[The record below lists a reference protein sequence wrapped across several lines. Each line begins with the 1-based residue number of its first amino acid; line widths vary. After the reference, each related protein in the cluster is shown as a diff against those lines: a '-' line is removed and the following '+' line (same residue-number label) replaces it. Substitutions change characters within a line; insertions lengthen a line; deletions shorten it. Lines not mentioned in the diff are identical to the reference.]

1 MVTTIE
7 QRYID
12 QHPKCATRFSRAR
25 NIFPNGVTHESR
37 NMTPFPFYAS
47 HGLGP
52 HKWDIDGQKI
62 IDYKV
67 GHGSLLLG
75 HSHPEI
81 VSAVTDQMSKATHLS
96 ASTDLEIAWGTWV
109 QELVPCSEK
118 VRFFSSGTE
127 ADMMA
132 MRMARVYTDRSKI
145 IKFEDH
151 FHGWSDY
158 AVAGGTNAAG
168 IPRGILES
176 IIVLPRN
183 DISKVEEI
191 ISTGDV
197 AGVIL
202 EPTGAHMGKIPIF
215 PTFLHEL
222 REITKNYGT
231 ILIFDEVVTGF
242 RTSRGGAQELYGV
255 IPDISTHA
263 KILGGGLPGGAVTG
277 KAEILDTLQI
287 TEDSD
292 FNNNDRITH
301 YGTYNANPLSA
312 AAGIKALELVATQ
325 PLNDRANEMALKLK
339 NGLNDLLIRNEVP
352 GCASGVAAIL
362 EVRIGVDHECDKEV
376 CNLSTEDLHKIS
388 NSERSRQF
396 ALSMYSK
403 GVDVMDRYMLSATH
417 DEQDIDHT
425 LDAFESSIKELRS
438 QNVL

>member
-132 MRMARVYTDRSKI
+132 MRMARVYTGRSKI

-168 IPRGILES
+168 A
-176 IIVLPRN
+176 IV
-183 DISKVEEI
+183 
-191 ISTGDV
+191 GD
-197 AGVIL
+197 G
-202 EPTGAHMGKIPIF
+202 
-215 PTFLHEL
+215 
-222 REITKNYGT
+222 
-231 ILIFDEVVTGF
+231 
-242 RTSRGGAQELYGV
+242 S
-255 IPDISTHA
+255 
-263 KILGGGLPGGAVTG
+263 
-277 KAEILDTLQI
+277 
-287 TEDSD
+287 
-292 FNNNDRITH
+292 
-301 YGTYNANPLSA
+301 
-312 AAGIKALELVATQ
+312 
-325 PLNDRANEMALKLK
+325 
-339 NGLNDLLIRNEVP
+339 
-352 GCASGVAAIL
+352 
-362 EVRIGVDHECDKEV
+362 
-376 CNLSTEDLHKIS
+376 
-388 NSERSRQF
+388 
-396 ALSMYSK
+396 
-403 GVDVMDRYMLSATH
+403 
-417 DEQDIDHT
+417 
-425 LDAFESSIKELRS
+425 
-438 QNVL
+438 